1 MRMNLIL
8 EILDVPGQLVS
19 ILNPIVLDVPGQLVS
34 ILNPIGELGAN
45 VVTIVH
51 KREIKAEE
59 GKAAIEIAI
68 EGERENLQ
76 AVVDRFKEMNLSLI
90 EVDDTIKKEKLSTIL
105 YGHIIDSDLRDTVD
119 KINAVDGLVVSDLQL
134 KLDGELK
141 STALLT
147 IELELGKR
155 EIAYNKVMEIAK
167 EKDFLVI
174 DEV

>member
-8 EILDVPGQLVS
+8 EI
-19 ILNPIVLDVPGQLVS
+19 LDVPGQLVS

-51 KREIKAEE
+51 KREISAAE
-59 GKAAIEIAI
+59 GKAAIEIAL
-68 EGERENLQ
+68 EGERGNLQ
-76 AVVDRFKEMNLSLI
+76 AVVDKFKEMGVPLI

-105 YGHIIDSDLRDTVD
+105 YGHIIDTDLRDTVD

-147 IELELGKR
+147 IELDLGKR
-155 EIAYNKVMEIAK
+155 DIAYNKVMEIAK

>member
-8 EILDVPGQLVS
+8 EILD
-19 ILNPIVLDVPGQLVS
+19 IPGQLVS

-59 GKAAIEIAI
+59 GKAAIQIAI

-76 AVVDRFKEMNLSLI
+76 AVIDRFKEMNIALI
-90 EVDDTIKKEKLSTIL
+90 EVDDTVRKEKLSAIL
-105 YGHIIDSDLRDTVD
+105 YGHIIDRDLRDTVD

-134 KLDGELK
+134 KLDGELE

-147 IELELGKR
+147 VELDLGKR
-155 EIAYNKVMEIAK
+155 EVAYNKIMEIAEEK
-167 EKDFLVI
+167 EFLVI

>member
-1 MRMNLIL
+1 MNLIL
-8 EILDVPGQLVS
+8 E
-19 ILNPIVLDVPGQLVS
+19 VLDVPGQLVS
-34 ILNPIGELGAN
+34 ILHPISELGAN

-51 KREIKAEE
+51 KREIRAEE
-59 GKAAIEIAI
+59 GKAAIEIVLEDA
-68 EGERENLQ
+68 RENLQ
-76 AVVDRFKEMNLSLI
+76 AVVDRVKELDISLV
-90 EVDDTIKKEKLSTIL
+90 EVDDSVEKEKLSTIL
-105 YGHIIDSDLRDTVD
+105 YGHIIDTDLRDTVD

-147 IELELGKR
+147 IELDLGKR
-155 EIAYNKVMEIAK
+155 EIAYNKILEIAK

>member
-19 ILNPIVLDVPGQLVS
+19 ILNPIS
-34 ILNPIGELGAN
+34 ELGAN

-59 GKAAIEIAI
+59 GKVAIEIAL

-76 AVVDRFKEMNLSLI
+76 AVIDKFKDMGVPLI
-90 EVDDTIKKEKLSTIL
+90 EVDDAVKKEKLSTIL
-105 YGHIIDSDLRDTVD
+105 YGHIIDTDLRDTVD

-147 IELELGKR
+147 IELDLGKR
-155 EIAYNKVMEIAK
+155 DIAYNKIMEIAE

>member
-8 EILDVPGQLVS
+8 EI
-19 ILNPIVLDVPGQLVS
+19 LDVPGQLVS

-51 KREIKAEE
+51 KREISASE
-59 GKAAIEIAI
+59 GKAAIEIAL
-68 EGERENLQ
+68 EGERGNLQ
-76 AVVDRFKEMNLSLI
+76 AVVDKFKEMGVHLL
-90 EVDDTIKKEKLSTIL
+90 EVDDTIRKDKLSTIL
-105 YGHIIDSDLRDTVD
+105 YGHIIDTDLRDTVD

-147 IELELGKR
+147 IELDLGKR
-155 EIAYNKVMEIAK
+155 DIAYNKVMEIAK

>member
-8 EILDVPGQLVS
+8 EI
-19 ILNPIVLDVPGQLVS
+19 LDVPGQLVS

-59 GKAAIEIAI
+59 GKAAIEIAL

-76 AVVDRFKEMNLSLI
+76 AVIDKFKDMGVSLI
-90 EVDDTIKKEKLSTIL
+90 EVDDAVKKEKLSTIL

-141 STALLT
+141 STALIT
-147 IELELGKR
+147 IELDLGKR
-155 EIAYNKVMEIAK
+155 DIAYNKIMEIAQ

>member
-19 ILNPIVLDVPGQLVS
+19 ILS
-34 ILNPIGELGAN
+34 PIGDLGAN

-51 KREIKAEE
+51 KREIKSEE
-59 GKAAIEIAI
+59 GKVAIQIAL

-76 AVVDRFKEMNLSLI
+76 AVIDKFKDMGVHLL
-90 EVDDTIKKEKLSTIL
+90 EVDDTIKKEKLSAIL
-105 YGHIIDSDLRDTVD
+105 YGHIIDRDLRDTVD
-119 KINAVDGLVVSDLQL
+119 KINAVDGLVVSALEL
-134 KLDGELK
+134 KLDGELE
-141 STALLT
+141 STALIT
-147 IELELGKR
+147 IELDLGKR
-155 EIAYNKVMEIAK
+155 EIASNKIMEIAE

>member
-8 EILDVPGQLVS
+8 EI
-19 ILNPIVLDVPGQLVS
+19 LDVPGQLVS

-59 GKAAIEIAI
+59 GKAAIEIAL

-76 AVVDRFKEMNLSLI
+76 AVIDKFKDMGVPLL
-90 EVDDTIKKEKLSTIL
+90 EVDDAIKKEKLSTIL

-147 IELELGKR
+147 IELDLGKR
-155 EIAYNKVMEIAK
+155 DIAYNKIMEIAE

>member
-19 ILNPIVLDVPGQLVS
+19 ILS
-34 ILNPIGELGAN
+34 PIGELGAN
-45 VVTIVH
+45 LVTIVH

-59 GKAAIEIAI
+59 GKVPVQITL

-76 AVVDRFKEMNLSLI
+76 AVTDKFKEMGVNLL

-105 YGHIIDSDLRDTVD
+105 YGHIIDTDLRDSVD

-147 IELELGKR
+147 IELDVGKR
-155 EIAYNKVMEIAK
+155 EIAYDKVMEIAK

>member
-19 ILNPIVLDVPGQLVS
+19 ILNPIGD
-34 ILNPIGELGAN
+34 LGAN
-45 VVTIVH
+45 IVTIVH

-59 GKAAIEIAI
+59 GKAAIEIAL

-76 AVVDRFKEMNLSLI
+76 AVIDKFKDMGVSLL
-90 EVDDTIKKEKLSTIL
+90 EVDDAIKKEKLSTIL

-141 STALLT
+141 STALIT
-147 IELELGKR
+147 IELDLGKR
-155 EIAYNKVMEIAK
+155 DIAYNKIMEIAE

>member
-8 EILDVPGQLVS
+8 EI
-19 ILNPIVLDVPGQLVS
+19 LDVPGQLVS

-51 KREIKAEE
+51 KREIKAGE
-59 GKAAIEIAI
+59 GKAAIQIAL

-76 AVVDRFKEMNLSLI
+76 AVVDKFKEMGVSLI

-105 YGHIIDSDLRDTVD
+105 YGHIIDRDLRDTVD

-147 IELELGKR
+147 IELDLGKR
-155 EIAYNKVMEIAK
+155 EIAYNKVMEIAE

>member
-8 EILDVPGQLVS
+8 EI
-19 ILNPIVLDVPGQLVS
+19 LDVPGQLVS

-76 AVVDRFKEMNLSLI
+76 AVIDRFKDMDISLF
-90 EVDDTIKKEKLSTIL
+90 EVDDAVKKEKLSTIL
-105 YGHIIDSDLRDTVD
+105 YGHIIDTDLRDTVD

-147 IELELGKR
+147 IELDLGKR

>member
-8 EILDVPGQLVS
+8 EI
-19 ILNPIVLDVPGQLVS
+19 LDVPGQLVS

-59 GKAAIEIAI
+59 GKAAIEIAL

-76 AVVDRFKEMNLSLI
+76 AVIDKFKDMGVPLI
-90 EVDDTIKKEKLSTIL
+90 EVDDAVKKEKLSTIL
-105 YGHIIDSDLRDTVD
+105 YGHIIDTDLRDTVD
-119 KINAVDGLVVSDLQL
+119 KINDVEGLVVSDLQL

-141 STALLT
+141 STALIT
-147 IELELGKR
+147 IELDLGKR
-155 EIAYNKVMEIAK
+155 DIAYNKVMEIAE

>member
-8 EILDVPGQLVS
+8 EILD
-19 ILNPIVLDVPGQLVS
+19 IPGQLVS

-59 GKAAIEIAI
+59 GKAAIQIAI

-76 AVVDRFKEMNLSLI
+76 AVIDRFKEMNIPLI
-90 EVDDTIKKEKLSTIL
+90 EVDDTVRKEKLSAIL
-105 YGHIIDSDLRDTVD
+105 YGHIIDRDLRDTVD
-119 KINAVDGLVVSDLQL
+119 KINAVEGLVVSALQF
-134 KLDGELK
+134 KLEGELA

-147 IELELGKR
+147 IEMDVGKR
-155 EIAYNKVMEIAK
+155 EYAYEKVMEIAK

>member
-1 MRMNLIL
+1 MRMNLVL
-8 EILDVPGQLVS
+8 EMLDIPGQLVS
-19 ILNPIVLDVPGQLVS
+19 ILS
-34 ILNPIGELGAN
+34 PIGELGAN

-51 KREIKAEE
+51 KREIKSEE
-59 GKAAIEIAI
+59 GKVAIQIAL

-76 AVVDRFKEMNLSLI
+76 AVIDKFKEMGVHLI
-90 EVDDTIKKEKLSTIL
+90 EVDDTVKKEKLSAIL
-105 YGHIIDSDLRDTVD
+105 YGHIIDRDLRDTVD

-141 STALLT
+141 STALIT
-147 IELELGKR
+147 IELDLGKR
-155 EIAYNKVMEIAK
+155 NIAYNKVMEIAK

>member
-8 EILDVPGQLVS
+8 EI
-19 ILNPIVLDVPGQLVS
+19 LDVPGQLVS

-90 EVDDTIKKEKLSTIL
+90 DVDDTFKKEKLSTIL

>member
-8 EILDVPGQLVS
+8 EI
-19 ILNPIVLDVPGQLVS
+19 LDVPGQLVS

>member
-8 EILDVPGQLVS
+8 EILD
-19 ILNPIVLDVPGQLVS
+19 IPGQLVS

-76 AVVDRFKEMNLSLI
+76 AVVDTFKEMNIALI
-90 EVDDTIKKEKLSTIL
+90 EVDDIIKKEKLSAIL
-105 YGHIIDSDLRDTVD
+105 YGHIIDRDLRDTVD

-147 IELELGKR
+147 IEVDLGKR
-155 EIAYNKVMEIAK
+155 DIAYNKVMEIAR

>member
-8 EILDVPGQLVS
+8 EI
-19 ILNPIVLDVPGQLVS
+19 LDVPGQLVS

-51 KREIKAEE
+51 KREIRAEE
-59 GKAAIEIAI
+59 DKAAIEIAL

-76 AVVDRFKEMNLSLI
+76 AVVDKFKEMGVSLI
-90 EVDDTIKKEKLSTIL
+90 EVDDSVKKEKLSTIL

-141 STALLT
+141 STALIT
-147 IELELGKR
+147 IELDLGKR
-155 EIAYNKVMEIAK
+155 DIAYNKIMEIAK

>member
-8 EILDVPGQLVS
+8 EI
-19 ILNPIVLDVPGQLVS
+19 LDVPGQLVS

-51 KREIKAEE
+51 KREISASE
-59 GKAAIEIAI
+59 GKAAIEIAL
-68 EGERENLQ
+68 EGERGNLQ
-76 AVVDRFKEMNLSLI
+76 AVVDKFKEMGVQLL
-90 EVDDTIKKEKLSTIL
+90 EVDDTIRKDKLSTIL
-105 YGHIIDSDLRDTVD
+105 YGHIIDTDLRDTVD
-119 KINAVDGLVVSDLQL
+119 KINAVDGLVVIDLQL

-147 IELELGKR
+147 IELDLGKR
-155 EIAYNKVMEIAK
+155 DIAYNKVMEIAK

>member
-19 ILNPIVLDVPGQLVS
+19 ILNPIS
-34 ILNPIGELGAN
+34 ELGAN

-59 GKAAIEIAI
+59 GKVAIEIAL

-76 AVVDRFKEMNLSLI
+76 AVIDKFKDMGVSLI
-90 EVDDTIKKEKLSTIL
+90 EVDDAVKKEKLSTIL
-105 YGHIIDSDLRDTVD
+105 YGHIIDTDLRDTVD

-141 STALLT
+141 STALIT
-147 IELELGKR
+147 IELDLGKR
-155 EIAYNKVMEIAK
+155 DIAYNKIMEIAE

>member
-19 ILNPIVLDVPGQLVS
+19 ILNPIS
-34 ILNPIGELGAN
+34 ELGAN

-59 GKAAIEIAI
+59 GKVAIEIAL

-76 AVVDRFKEMNLSLI
+76 AVIDKFKDMGVPLI
-90 EVDDTIKKEKLSTIL
+90 EVDDAVKKEKLSTIL
-105 YGHIIDSDLRDTVD
+105 YGHIIDTDLRDTVD

-141 STALLT
+141 STALIT
-147 IELELGKR
+147 IELDLGKR
-155 EIAYNKVMEIAK
+155 DIAYNKIMEIAK

>member
-19 ILNPIVLDVPGQLVS
+19 ILS
-34 ILNPIGELGAN
+34 PIGELGAN
-45 VVTIVH
+45 LVTIVH

-59 GKAAIEIAI
+59 GKVPVQITL

-76 AVVDRFKEMNLSLI
+76 AVTDKFKEMGVNLL

-105 YGHIIDSDLRDTVD
+105 YGHIIDTDLRDSVD

-147 IELELGKR
+147 IELDVGKR
-155 EIAYNKVMEIAK
+155 EIAYDKVMEIAK

-174 DEV
+174 DEVLGGFIWTNANL

>member
-19 ILNPIVLDVPGQLVS
+19 ILS
-34 ILNPIGELGAN
+34 PIGELGAN
-45 VVTIVH
+45 LVTIVH
-51 KREIKAEE
+51 KREIKADE
-59 GKAAIEIAI
+59 GKVPVQITL

-76 AVVDRFKEMNLSLI
+76 AVTDKFKEMGVNLI

-105 YGHIIDSDLRDTVD
+105 YGHIIDTDLRDSVD

-147 IELELGKR
+147 IELDVGKR
-155 EIAYNKVMEIAK
+155 EIAYDKVMEIAK

>member
-8 EILDVPGQLVS
+8 EI
-19 ILNPIVLDVPGQLVS
+19 LDVPGQLVS

-147 IELELGKR
+147 IELDLGKR
-155 EIAYNKVMEIAK
+155 EIAYDKVMEIAK

>member
-8 EILDVPGQLVS
+8 EI
-19 ILNPIVLDVPGQLVS
+19 LDVPGQLVS

-76 AVVDRFKEMNLSLI
+76 AVVDRFKEMNISLI